1 MTEGRERP
9 ATHPRRIGS
18 VAPPPAS
25 AVLDT
30 AHLGDIEGAFG
41 RISVG
46 ETEHARTWK
55 TRLLTLLAIVGP
67 GIIVMVGDNDAGG
80 VATYAQAGQ
89 NYGYSLLW
97 VLVLLVPVLIVN
109 QEMVVRLGAVTGVGH
124 ARLINE
130 RFGRGWGWFS
140 VGDLFLLNFLTIV
153 TEFIGISLAAQYI
166 GISKYVVVPV
176 SAVALVAIMASGSFR
191 RWERAMF
198 VFIAVTLLQIPML
211 LMSHP
216 QWGHAAKSLVM
227 PSISGGVSSDAVLLI
242 IAIVGTTVA
251 PWQLFFQQSNV
262 VDKRITPRF
271 IGYERADTVLGA
283 FVVVIGAAALV
294 MTGEWAARSTN
305 TVGGFIDAGATAHLL
320 GEHTGTLG
328 SIFAIVLMDASIIGA
343 AAVTLATSYAFGDVF
358 GLKHSLHRG
367 FADAKQFYLSY
378 TAMVALAAA
387 IVLIPGAPLGLITT
401 AVQALAGL
409 LLPSASV
416 FLLLLCNDREVLG
429 PWVNRSWLNWVAGL
443 IVGTLLLL
451 SGILMATT
459 LFPSLDVVTVAG
471 YLALSLV
478 VLAAAAAPALR
489 WLTRRQPAPPAARLP
504 VRGVDRNAWRM
515 PPLTL
520 LEPVTWSAG
529 TRLAMIAL
537 RAYLVIG
544 AAAIGGQGNTTQP
557 LSCSLTGHLAV
568 PLETL
573 WIAHRVVKDE
583 PRGLP
588 GIFLAQRVGQPV
600 PRRLGGKDGDMLVA
614 DLGGHAGKVP
624 GLLLLTNP
632 GGCALEPG
640 LVPDER
646 VVGCA
651 AVEGHAGPHHFPL
664 LVTLF
669 VAVADDGHHRH
680 DHRKVRRRP
689 SRLSRSFGDVRQD
702 VPGDIARLA
711 DRMHVHPVG
720 HFARHPQHPRIDRCD
735 IDFRIW
741 RLDGT
746 RAPLRGDEIEVVE
759 VAVVI
764 ERPGSKRREARLDG
778 EQVVAQPR
786 TRPLERDAVA
796 PDDVGAHLGAQTQPE
811 IPASCLLKLPGRGRR
826 DERTAREGHRDPRG
840 QLEAGSGLRRHG
852 GVQVG
857 RTARLGEQ
865 QTGEPRGLRTPGQ
878 VADLVERLRDRHRVD
893 VHGPEP
899 IRPLLGHHRTV
910 LAR

>member
-1 MTEGRERP
+1 MSSGGENTTAAEVPAVDAHRSERTE
-9 ATHPRRIGS
+9 PRRT
-18 VAPPPAS
+18 AA
-25 AVLDT
+25 LDS

-46 ETEHARTWK
+46 ETEHARTWR

-97 VLVLLVPVLIVN
+97 VLLLLVPVLIVN

-153 TEFIGISLAAQYI
+153 TEFIGISLAAEYM
-166 GISKYVVVPV
+166 GVSKYVVVPI

-216 QWGHAAKSLVM
+216 QWGHAVKSFVV
-227 PSISGGVSSDAVLLI
+227 PSISGGISSDAVLLI

-271 IGYERADTVLGA
+271 MGYERADTVLGA

-294 MTGEWAARSTN
+294 MTGDWAARSTG
-305 TVGGFIDAGATAHLL
+305 TVGSFTDAGATAHLL
-320 GEHTGTLG
+320 GQHRETLG
-328 SIFAIVLMDASIIGA
+328 WIFAIVLMDASIIGA

-378 TAMVALAAA
+378 TAMVVVAAA

-416 FLLLLCNDREVLG
+416 FLLLLCNDQEVLG
-429 PWVNRSWLNWVAGL
+429 PWVNRPWLNWVAGL

-459 LFPSLDVVTVAG
+459 LFPEIDVVAVAG
-471 YLALSLV
+471 YL
-478 VLAAAAAPALR
+478 VLAMVVVGVAAVPALR
-489 WLTRRQPAPPAARLP
+489 WAARHQPARPAVRLP
-504 VRGVDRNAWRM
+504 ARGVDRRSWRM

-520 LEPVTWSAG
+520 LEPVAWSSG

-537 RAYLVIG
+537 RAYLIVG
-544 AAAIGGQGNTTQP
+544 A
-557 LSCSLTGHLAV
+557 LLL
-568 PLETL
+568 
-573 WIAHRVVKDE
+573 VVKA
-583 PRGLP
+583 
-588 GIFLAQRVGQPV
+588 IQ
-600 PRRLGGKDGDMLVA
+600 
-614 DLGGHAGKVP
+614 
-624 GLLLLTNP
+624 
-632 GGCALEPG
+632 
-640 LVPDER
+640 
-646 VVGCA
+646 
-651 AVEGHAGPHHFPL
+651 
-664 LVTLF
+664 
-669 VAVADDGHHRH
+669 
-680 DHRKVRRRP
+680 
-689 SRLSRSFGDVRQD
+689 LSR
-702 VPGDIARLA
+702 
-711 DRMHVHPVG
+711 
-720 HFARHPQHPRIDRCD
+720 
-735 IDFRIW
+735 
-741 RLDGT
+741 
-746 RAPLRGDEIEVVE
+746 
-759 VAVVI
+759 
-764 ERPGSKRREARLDG
+764 
-778 EQVVAQPR
+778 
-786 TRPLERDAVA
+786 
-796 PDDVGAHLGAQTQPE
+796 
-811 IPASCLLKLPGRGRR
+811 
-826 DERTAREGHRDPRG
+826 
-840 QLEAGSGLRRHG
+840 
-852 GVQVG
+852 
-857 RTARLGEQ
+857 
-865 QTGEPRGLRTPGQ
+865 
-878 VADLVERLRDRHRVD
+878 
-893 VHGPEP
+893 
-899 IRPLLGHHRTV
+899 
-910 LAR
+910 